1 MKKFLIVLL
10 TLFLF
15 FLPNNVK
22 ALVSMEYKDIVSDI
36 VNVST
41 NDKQIN
47 IYLFYGDGCPH
58 CAKEKVFLKKM
69 QEKYKDEINIYQY
82 EVWYNQTDQQYLV
95 KLGKRI
101 NKTFKSVPLLF
112 IGEDY
117 YVGYSTFIAF
127 DIENTIRKN
136 LGYELITNSSGE
148 SATAIEIENDHIYN
162 IPFLGIKSA
171 SDISIPI
178 LAIVLGLVD
187 GFNPCAM
194 WILLF
199 LINILLGLKSRK
211 KMFLFGFAFLF
222 TSAFVYFLSMLGI
235 NFVLGISSITIIRD
249 IIAVVALIVGI
260 TNLYNYFKTKDETGC
275 HVVDDKKRKRIISK
289 IKAAVN
295 KKNVILG
302 LTGIIILA
310 ASVNIIELACSLGFP
325 AIFAE
330 ILALNHIHGIKKL
343 VYILI
348 YIFFY
353 MFDDMLVFTISI
365 MTLKFTAIST
375 KFNKYSK
382 LICGIIMI
390 LMGLLLLIKPE
401 ILLLNM

>member
-1 MKKFLIVLL
+1 
-10 TLFLF
+10 
-15 FLPNNVK
+15 
-22 ALVSMEYKDIVSDI
+22 
-36 VNVST
+36 
-41 NDKQIN
+41 
-47 IYLFYGDGCPH
+47 
-58 CAKEKVFLKKM
+58 
-69 QEKYKDEINIYQY
+69 
-82 EVWYNQTDQQYLV
+82 
-95 KLGKRI
+95 
-101 NKTFKSVPLLF
+101 
-112 IGEDY
+112 
-117 YVGYSTFIAF
+117 
-127 DIENTIRKN
+127 
-136 LGYELITNSSGE
+136 
-148 SATAIEIENDHIYN
+148 
-162 IPFLGIKSA
+162 
-171 SDISIPI
+171 
-178 LAIVLGLVD
+178 
-187 GFNPCAM
+187 
-194 WILLF
+194 
-199 LINILLGLKSRK
+199 
-211 KMFLFGFAFLF
+211 
-222 TSAFVYFLSMLGI
+222 MLGI